1 LARSAAAAAL
11 SCLLLLG
18 SAPPSQADISTV
30 TPQEATEMARPLK
43 QQKVNKGRIWGLFI
57 LGATAL
63 FGSTGEHWVAP
74 AGQGG
79 SGVGQPPPLVELYLN
94 FCYSCFW
101 P

>member
-1 LARSAAAAAL
+1 
-11 SCLLLLG
+11 
-18 SAPPSQADISTV
+18 
-30 TPQEATEMARPLK
+30 MARPLK

-94 FCYSCFW
+94 FCYHCFW
-101 P
+101 PQFNRQSPCMACDCCCCCCC